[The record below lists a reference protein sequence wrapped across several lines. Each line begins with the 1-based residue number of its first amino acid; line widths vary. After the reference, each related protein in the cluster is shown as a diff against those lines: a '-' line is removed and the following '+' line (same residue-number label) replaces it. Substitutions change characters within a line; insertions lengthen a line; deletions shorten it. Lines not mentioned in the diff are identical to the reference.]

1 MSNAEPEERV
11 TASSDGVTVE
21 KSFEPDDF
29 PVPAIAFVI
38 RSERDET
45 VAVRMVDSVPEHVTP
60 EDIGFHPKYGAE
72 FWGVDGDAIVF
83 EREFEPGEEYTTVY
97 GLRGGDSDDVE
108 KYMTDPVLETV
119 HPPLEE
125 GEESED
131 VVRDVIESE
140 EEGEEEG
147 EEESEDDA
155 ESADGAE
162 SAPETDTEAH
172 DDIESAIRE
181 ADTDGASA
189 DTEAEESSE
198 PAEPESEP
206 GHDDGTTAA
215 VAGGSLAAAL
225 AAEIRDGEVD
235 DEDLEELRD
244 ALGVEVGT
252 GGAADSG
259 GAVDARIERLQ
270 SEVAD
275 LQAYTDALESF
286 LDENGDAQTL
296 IEEFR
301 TELDEAVERVD
312 DVDDRVDSTLQE
324 VETRVEEATDE
335 IEATIEERVA
345 DHIEELR
352 SDIEALEQQVED
364 GVDDERLDA
373 IESDIS
379 DIEDELS
386 DVAEMRERLTA
397 AFGAPSDDE

>member
-29 PVPAIAFVI
+29 PVPAIAFVV
-38 RSERDET
+38 RSEREET

-125 GEESED
+125 GEDSED
-131 VVRDVIESE
+131 VVRDVIE
-140 EEGEEEG
+140 GEEEP
-147 EEESEDDA
+147 EDDTESADDA
-155 ESADGAE
+155 ES
-162 SAPETDTEAH
+162 SPETDTEAH

-198 PAEPESEP
+198 PTEPESEP
-206 GHDDGTTAA
+206 AHDDGTAAA

-235 DEDLEELRD
+235 DDDLEELRD
-244 ALGVEVGT
+244 ALGVEIDA
-252 GGAADSG
+252 GGATDSG

-312 DVDDRVDSTLQE
+312 GVDDRVDSTLQK

-335 IEATIEERVA
+335 IEETIEERVA

-386 DVAEMRERLTA
+386 DVSEMRERLTA

>member
-38 RSERDET
+38 RSEREET
-45 VAVRMVDSVPEHVTP
+45 VAVRMVDSVPEHVTA

-72 FWGVDGDAIVF
+72 FWGVEGDTIVF
-83 EREFEPGEEYTTVY
+83 EREFESGEEYTTVY

-119 HPPLEE
+119 HPPLETDE
-125 GEESED
+125 GDTED
-131 VVRDVIESE
+131 VVRDVIED
-140 EEGEEEG
+140 
-147 EEESEDDA
+147 EDETEA
-155 ESADGAE
+155 
-162 SAPETDTEAH
+162 APETDAEAH

-181 ADTDGASA
+181 ADTE
-189 DTEAEESSE
+189 T
-198 PAEPESEP
+198 PEPEQPEEP
-206 GHDDGTTAA
+206 EPEATEETSTETEDPAIATEGNL
-215 VAGGSLAAAL
+215 VAAL
-225 AAEIRDGEVD
+225 ASEVRNGEVD
-235 DEDLEELRD
+235 DEDLEDLRD
-244 ALGVEVGT
+244 ALGVEAEAT
-252 GGAADSG
+252 EAAS

-301 TELDEAVERVD
+301 TELEDAIERVD
-312 DVDDRVDSTLQE
+312 GVDERVESTLE
-324 VETRVEEATDE
+324 DIETRVDESLEGIEE
-335 IEATIEERVA
+335 TIEGEIA
-345 DHIEELR
+345 DHVESLR
-352 SDIEALEQQVED
+352 ADIEALEKQVDE
-364 GVDDERLDA
+364 GVSDERLTD
-373 IESDIS
+373 IESNIS

-397 AFGAPSDDE
+397 AFGAPDDDE

>member
-38 RSERDET
+38 RSEREET

-97 GLRGGDSDDVE
+97 GLRGGDSDEVE

-119 HPPLEE
+119 HPPLE
-125 GEESED
+125 GDDDSED
-131 VVRDVIESE
+131 VVRDVIEG
-140 EEGEEEG
+140 EGEA
-147 EEESEDDA
+147 DD
-155 ESADGAE
+155 D
-162 SAPETDTEAH
+162 SAPETDAEAQ

-181 ADTDGASA
+181 ADTTDDSPEVAEPDEVDDVSESDESETDDAKHGDGAA
-189 DTEAEESSE
+189 
-198 PAEPESEP
+198 
-206 GHDDGTTAA
+206 AA

-235 DEDLEELRD
+235 DEDLDVLRD
-244 ALGVEVGT
+244 ALGVEAA
-252 GGAADSG
+252 GGATEG

-301 TELDEAVERVD
+301 TELDEAVE
-312 DVDDRVDSTLQE
+312 E
-324 VETRVEEATDE
+324 IEKVETRVESTV
-335 IEATIEERVA
+335 EERVGEHV
-345 DHIEELR
+345 DELR
-352 SDIEALEQQVED
+352 SDIEALEAQVDEGVED
-364 GVDDERLDA
+364 ERIEA
-373 IESDIS
+373 IEEDIS

-386 DVAEMRERLTA
+386 DVSEMRERLTA
-397 AFGAPSDDE
+397 AFGTPSDE

>member
-29 PVPAIAFVI
+29 PVPAIAFVV
-38 RSERDET
+38 RSEREET

-125 GEESED
+125 SEDSED
-131 VVRDVIESE
+131 VVRDVIEGDVESE
-140 EEGEEEG
+140 DEGESVGEG
-147 EEESEDDA
+147 ESEDDA
-155 ESADGAE
+155 V
-162 SAPETDTEAH
+162 PETDDEAH

-181 ADTDGASA
+181 ADTDGVAT
-189 DTEAEESSE
+189 DTEPEES
-198 PAEPESEP
+198 AESDEVESEP
-206 GHDDGTTAA
+206 SHDDGTAAA

-225 AAEIRDGEVD
+225 ATEIRDGEVD

-244 ALGVEVGT
+244 ALGVEADA
-252 GGAADSG
+252 GGAAAAS

-296 IEEFR
+296 IEGFR
-301 TELDEAVERVD
+301 TELEDTGGRVD
-312 DVDDRVDSTLQE
+312 DIEDRVDSTLQE

-335 IEATIEERVA
+335 IEETIEERVT
-345 DHIEELR
+345 DHVDELR
-352 SDIEALEQQVED
+352 ADIEALEAQVED
-364 GVDDERLDA
+364 GVDDERLEA
-373 IESDIS
+373 IEEDIS

-386 DVAEMRERLTA
+386 DVSEMRERLTA
-397 AFGAPSDDE
+397 AFGTPSDDE

>member
-38 RSERDET
+38 RSEREET

-125 GEESED
+125 GEDSED
-131 VVRDVIESE
+131 VVRDVIE
-140 EEGEEEG
+140 GEEEP
-147 EEESEDDA
+147 EDDTESADDA
-155 ESADGAE
+155 ES
-162 SAPETDTEAH
+162 SPETDTEAH

-198 PAEPESEP
+198 PTEPESEP
-206 GHDDGTTAA
+206 GHDDGTAAA

-235 DEDLEELRD
+235 DDDLEELRD
-244 ALGVEVGT
+244 ALGVEIDA
-252 GGAADSG
+252 GGATDSG

-312 DVDDRVDSTLQE
+312 GVDDRVDSTLQK

-335 IEATIEERVA
+335 IEETIEETIEERVA

-386 DVAEMRERLTA
+386 DVSEMRERLTA

>member
-29 PVPAIAFVI
+29 PVPAIAFVV
-38 RSERDET
+38 RSEREET

-125 GEESED
+125 GEDSED
-131 VVRDVIESE
+131 VVRDVIE
-140 EEGEEEG
+140 GEEEPEDG
-147 EEESEDDA
+147 TESADDA
-155 ESADGAE
+155 ES
-162 SAPETDTEAH
+162 SPETDTEAH

-198 PAEPESEP
+198 PTEPESEP
-206 GHDDGTTAA
+206 AHDDGTAAA

-235 DEDLEELRD
+235 DDDLEELRD
-244 ALGVEVGT
+244 ALGVEIDA
-252 GGAADSG
+252 GGATDSG

-312 DVDDRVDSTLQE
+312 GVDDRVDSTLQK

-335 IEATIEERVA
+335 IEETIEERVA

-386 DVAEMRERLTA
+386 DVSEMRERLTA